1 MYLTNVSKD
10 DIVMTSSVK
19 MGKWG
24 LDNSLYIG
32 IVYASSKLQ
41 NATPKKSKVR
51 RILRVLRRQSKWKY
65 NNLLIYTFKFL
76 FLFFFPISKP
86 TAALYIFI
94 YMTTHYNIEV
104 LHYDQC
110 MSQRVYW

>member
-10 DIVMTSSVK
+10 DIVMTSSEK

-41 NATPKKSKVR
+41 NATPKKSKGNVYYVYYDDKANES
-51 RILRVLRRQSKWKY
+51 II
-65 NNLLIYTFKFL
+65 IY
-76 FLFFFPISKP
+76 
-86 TAALYIFI
+86 
-94 YMTTHYNIEV
+94 
-104 LHYDQC
+104 
-110 MSQRVYW
+110 